1 MATQTGTGVV
11 HAYVAE
17 RRWQR
22 YKLDLPLRVVVQQKD
37 KTAIVTGRGTEISEG
52 GLAVFAGTELRVG
65 DPIFVEFTPPYS
77 GKPLRVAA
85 TVRNRSGYNYGVEF
99 NSQTPEQREQVS
111 NFQVLLRFASGHLP
125 S

>member
-1 MATQTGTGVV
+1 MSTQTGTGAA
-11 HAYVAE
+11 HAYAAD

-22 YKLDLPLRVVVQQKD
+22 YKLDLPLRVVVLQKD
-37 KTAIVTGRGTEISEG
+37 KTNIVSGRGTEISEG

-65 DPIFVEFTPPYS
+65 DPMFVEFTPPYS

-99 NSQTPEQREQVS
+99 SSQTEEQRTQVT
-111 NFQVLLRFASGHLP
+111 NFQVLLRFASGHGP
-125 S
+125 F

>member
-1 MATQTGTGVV
+1 MSTQTGTGVAHV
-11 HAYVAE
+11 YAFE

-37 KTAIVTGRGTEISEG
+37 KTSIVTGRGTEISEG

-65 DPIFVEFTPPYS
+65 DRMFVEFTPPYS

-99 NSQTPEQREQVS
+99 NSETDEQRAEVS
-111 NFQVLLRFASGHLP
+111 NFQVLLRFASGHPP